1 MIGLSLIPA
10 QEETKNYEAMHP
22 ISINTQ
28 LMETRGF
35 YGNKIFFE
43 SALGGGKNCFT
54 KQAFLID
61 LEYTAHCKTEF
72 VAVVFTLQH

>member
-1 MIGLSLIPA
+1 M

-28 LMETRGF
+28 LMETKGF

-43 SALGGGKNCFT
+43 SALG
-54 KQAFLID
+54 
-61 LEYTAHCKTEF
+61 
-72 VAVVFTLQH
+72 